1 MKERLVFIISDY
13 INVFIYLFVIIYSYY
28 EIIKIVT
35 KFLSGDKT
43 NIAKKIK
50 EKNKE
55 TSLFSI
61 YYFISQSDITC
72 SLYLKIYSLNIY
84 NYYLQ
89 VPLIY

>member
-1 MKERLVFIISDY
+1 MFLY
-13 INVFIYLFVIIYSYY
+13 IYLLLYSYY

-43 NIAKKIK
+43 NTAKKIK

-61 YYFISQSDITC
+61 YYFISQSDTC
-72 SLYLKIYSLNIY
+72 SLYLNL
-84 NYYLQ
+84 
-89 VPLIY
+89 